1 MTRINAYDHADFSRM
16 HLAELLARPLP
27 DNPKYVAEL
36 LLRRRKWGAVLGHT
50 ATDADWHALVRLV
63 RSRDTDREL

>member
-1 MTRINAYDHADFSRM
+1 MARINANDHADFSRM

-27 DNPKYVAEL
+27 NNPKYVAEL

-63 RSRDTDREL
+63 RSGDTDREL